1 MENQTP
7 VPNFSRE
14 DELKMLMEIYT
25 NTRKAKNYMK
35 WQLIITVA
43 LVVLPLLAMAFV
55 IPLVFNSLSSV
66 YGAGGLLQ

>member
-7 VPNFSRE
+7 VPNFFRE

-43 LVVLPLLAMAFV
+43 LVVIPLLGMAFL
-55 IPLVFNSLSSV
+55 IPTLLSSLTNV
-66 YGAGGLLQ
+66 YGGTLIQ